1 LIFLE
6 NVIMLVYIAR
16 RILSMIPMLFVI
28 SFISFLI
35 IQLPPGD
42 FLSTLQ
48 AVQGASG
55 GGMSNETA
63 QLIRERYGLDEPFF
77 QQYFKW
83 IAGFP
88 RGDFGFSFEWMTDV
102 WSLIDDRIWYTV
114 LLGLCSILVMIV
126 LAIPIGI
133 YSATHQY
140 SFTDVVLSSIAF
152 LGLSVPGF
160 LLALIWIYVGGIIL
174 GFDVIGAESTQFV
187 NTPMSLAKAWD
198 YFLHLWPPAIIL
210 ALASTAQLMRIMRN
224 GMLDV
229 LNQQYITTARA
240 KGLEESKVINKY
252 AVRAA
257 LNPVVSVVALEI
269 PKIISSSILI
279 GVVLSVP
286 TTGPLFL
293 RSLQSQDMFVAGT
306 FLLMMSVMLLVANLV
321 ADLILAWLDP
331 RITYA

>member
-1 LIFLE
+1 MLTYVVRRFL
-6 NVIMLVYIAR
+6 A
-16 RILSMIPMLFVI
+16 MIPMLFII
-28 SFISFLI
+28 SFISFTI
-35 IQLPPGD
+35 IQLPEGD
-42 FLSTLQ
+42 FLTTLQ

-63 QLIRERYGLDEPFF
+63 ELIRERYGLNEPFLN
-77 QQYFKW
+77 QYFKW

-88 RGDFGFSFEWMTDV
+88 SGDFGYSFEWTTDV
-102 WSLIDDRIWYTV
+102 WSLIDDRIVYTI
-114 LLGLCSILVMIV
+114 LLGTCSILVMIV
-126 LAIPIGI
+126 VAIPIGI

-140 SFTDVVLSSIAF
+140 SFGDVLLSAIAF
-152 LGLSVPGF
+152 LGLSIPGF
-160 LLALIWIYVGGIIL
+160 LLALIWIYIGGIVL
-174 GFDVIGAESTQFV
+174 DLNVIGAQSPEFV
-187 NTPMSLAKAWD
+187 NQPPSFAQAWD
-198 YFLHLWPPAIIL
+198 YFLHIWPAAIIL
-210 ALASTAQLMRIMRN
+210 GMASTAQLMRIMRN

-240 KGLEESKVINKY
+240 KGLKERKVINKY

-279 GVVLSVP
+279 GIVLSVP

-293 RSLQSQDMFVAGT
+293 RALQSQDMFVAGT
-306 FLLMMSVMLLVANLV
+306 FLLLMSVMLLVANLI

-331 RITYA
+331 RIVYS